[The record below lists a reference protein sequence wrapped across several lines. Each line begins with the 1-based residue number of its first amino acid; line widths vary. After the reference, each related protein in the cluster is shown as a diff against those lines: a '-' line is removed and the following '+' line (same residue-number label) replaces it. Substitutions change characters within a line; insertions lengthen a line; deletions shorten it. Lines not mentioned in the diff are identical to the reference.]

1 MSVGISTVALSEIVW
16 TLLCLSGVV
25 HGWQLLRPIRRD
37 LALLDSGRV
46 RASAGARALFAN
58 DAAVEIDDI
67 ILFALLALAG
77 VVALLRDNPEA
88 GHSVEGWVTVALLFA
103 AVIWKRYRSIQRG
116 KRRDSVQVRHRQMAA
131 PDSGQRRR
139 HDD

>member
-1 MSVGISTVALSEIVW
+1 MGGGTVAFSEFAWV
-16 TLLCLSGVV
+16 LLCASGIW
-25 HGWQLLRPIRRD
+25 HGWRLLRPIRHD
-37 LALLDSGRV
+37 LALIDAGRV

-67 ILFALLALAG
+67 ILFALLSLAG
-77 VVALLRDNPEA
+77 VVALVRDNPE
-88 GHSVEGWVTVALLFA
+88 STRNVEGWVTVALLFA
-103 AVIWKRYRSIQRG
+103 AVIWKRYRAIQRG
-116 KRRDSVQVRHRQMAA
+116 KRRDSVKVQHRQMSA